1 MGVEPKTP
9 IVPRRGS
16 NVGQEVTG
24 PVARQEKKQ
33 TMPRDTHRL
42 VRVSKRGEKMGGGVE
57 GVGASVGSSA
67 VKVNR
72 GVVDVV
78 LWMFALS
85 ALSACMFC

>member
-42 VRVSKRGEKMGGGVE
+42 VGVSKRGEKVGEEVE
-57 GVGASVGSSA
+57 GVGGSVGASA
-67 VKVNR
+67 VTVNR
-72 GVVDVV
+72 GVVVV
-78 LWMFALS
+78 LLWMV

>member
-1 MGVEPKTP
+1 VEPKTP

-33 TMPRDTHRL
+33 TTPRDTHRL
-42 VRVSKRGEKMGGGVE
+42 AGVSKRGEKVGGEVE

-67 VKVNR
+67 VTVNR
-72 GVVDVV
+72 GVVVV
-78 LWMFALS
+78 LLWMV

>member
-42 VRVSKRGEKMGGGVE
+42 VRVSKRGEKVGGGVK
-57 GVGASVGSSA
+57 GVGASVGASA
-67 VKVNR
+67 VTVNR
-72 GVVDVV
+72 GVVEVV
-78 LWMFALS
+78 LWMV

>member
-1 MGVEPKTP
+1 MEPKTP

-42 VRVSKRGEKMGGGVE
+42 VGVSKRGEKVGEEVE
-57 GVGASVGSSA
+57 GVGGSVGASA
-67 VKVNR
+67 VTVNR
-72 GVVDVV
+72 GVVVV
-78 LWMFALS
+78 LLWMV

>member
-42 VRVSKRGEKMGGGVE
+42 VGVSKRGEKVGGEVE
-57 GVGASVGSSA
+57 GVGGSVGASA
-67 VKVNR
+67 VTVNR
-72 GVVDVV
+72 GVVVV
-78 LWMFALS
+78 LLWMV

>member
-42 VRVSKRGEKMGGGVE
+42 VGVSKRGEKVGGGVE
-57 GVGASVGSSA
+57 GVGASVGASA

-72 GVVDVV
+72 GVVVV
-78 LWMFALS
+78 LLWMV